1 MINNNGV
8 YLGHSPLDQLIHSHY
23 YDDARTVQLSDA
35 NSNLGNLLL
44 EADWDEVSEYLNT
57 PEGQHD
63 VNAKNDPLGLSNSPN
78 LDNQLKM
85 IPKGKDTASFSALF
99 VRAPYAIIERIYNMA
114 STQVTDEPEYVIMY
128 ILSIIPSEERV
139 RLLEL
144 SKKIPYRT
152 RSWSSEEY
160 SQILHLLLK
169 SLCQSSKVGY
179 LRFTYPVMGN
189 TLTPL
194 SIAAYNPDVPTS
206 IVQLLCTIEPEA
218 MEKECTFKGAQTI
231 PLIIA
236 AASPVPPKSSAKYES
251 AKKQRW
257 KKVQLLTMQK
267 SWYYEQQ
274 QQKQPYD
281 SMLLLSVP
289 EPTLQEVQYACEA
302 SIKRNEWEL
311 VREFLTQS
319 NSMVGDD
326 DGNNKMQSIQTA
338 LSNYDERLNTFQQKE
353 MKKRERDEWL
363 HDRMGLVMYPVDVVL
378 DLISVVVPPKRGVCM
393 GIVPPM
399 S

>member
-1 MINNNGV
+1 MINNN
-8 YLGHSPLDQLIHSHY
+8 DNQFIHSHD
-23 YDDARTVQLSDA
+23 DDAITVQVSDA

-85 IPKGKDTASFSALF
+85 MIPKGKDTAFFSALF

-114 STQVTDEPEYVIMY
+114 STQITDEPEYVIMY

-139 RLLEL
+139 RLSEL

-160 SQILHLLLK
+160 SQILHLLLQ

-194 SIAAYNPDVPTS
+194 SIAAYNPDVPTG

-218 MEKECTFKGAQTI
+218 MEKECTLKGAQTI

-236 AASPVPPKSSAKYES
+236 AASPIPPKSSAKYES

-257 KKVQLLTMQK
+257 KKVQLLTIPK

-274 QQKQPYD
+274 KQKQH
-281 SMLLLSVP
+281 SMLLSSSP

-311 VREFLTQS
+311 VREFLIQS

-326 DGNNKMQSIQTA
+326 YGNNKMQSIQTA
-338 LSNYDERLNTFQQKE
+338 LSKHDERLNAFQQKE

-363 HDRMGLVMYPVDVVL
+363 HDRMGLVMYPIDVVL